1 MDTNTDNGFAF
12 AGYLIWH
19 LSLRW
24 RGAVDRALAPLGL
37 THAQYALMASLYGLS
52 QTGARPSQRELAEF
66 SGLDPMYVSRLARQA
81 EQAGQL
87 RRVINA
93 ADSRAVQLTLTDSG
107 RATIRAAIALV
118 GGLHEQLLAPLGQR
132 GDPRRAAL
140 RETLL
145 TLLRQAKT
153 LDSAPADPPNTPT
166 STQEV

>member
-1 MDTNTDNGFAF
+1 MDEGRAF

-37 THAQYALMASLYGLS
+37 THAQYALLASLYGLS
-52 QTGARPSQRELAEF
+52 QQGARPSQRELAAF
-66 SGLDPMYVSRLARQA
+66 SGLDPMYVSRLARLA

-87 RRVINA
+87 ERVPNP
-93 ADSRAVQLTLTDSG
+93 ADPRAVQLTLTPGG
-107 RATIRAAIALV
+107 RETIRAAIALV
-118 GGLHEQLLAPLGQR
+118 GGLHEQLLAPLGAP

-145 TLLRQAKT
+145 TLLRQATT
-153 LDSAPADPPNTPT
+153 LDSPPPDPPPT
-166 STQEV
+166 LTDIQEV